1 MAELR
6 FDGRVAIVTGAGR
19 GLGRSHALE
28 LAARG
33 AKVVVSEHTGNGTE
47 GASAPGG
54 EGSAAEAVE
63 EVAERIRAAGGHAAV
78 SVGDIAEEDSARS
91 LVETAVDT
99 YGRVD
104 IVVNSAGILR
114 DRAFRNIATA
124 EWDAVVGLHLRGTFL
139 VTRAAFGYMR
149 GNGYG
154 RIVNT
159 ASPAGIF
166 GNFGQSNFAAA
177 KMGVLG
183 LTKTLAI
190 EGAKYDITANAI
202 APLAR
207 TPLTEAMFPE
217 DSEALLAPE
226 RVSPAVVWLAH
237 EECETSGEVYSV
249 IGGRVARIF
258 LAEGPGAKLGHGSAE
273 DLRDIWPDVNAERPY
288 VIPRDFAEQAR
299 SHLRRAAKRGG

>member
-1 MAELR
+1 MTELR

-33 AKVVVSEHTGNGTE
+33 AKVVISENADGL
-47 GASAPGG
+47 GAPDGG
-54 EGSAAEAVE
+54 ADTDPAAIAE
-63 EVAERIRAAGGHAAV
+63 ETAERIRAKGGSAAV
-78 SVGDIAEEDSARS
+78 SVEDIATEEGAGSM
-91 LVETAVDT
+91 VESAVDT

-104 IVVNSAGILR
+104 IVVNSAAILR
-114 DRAFRNIATA
+114 DRAFRNIGTA
-124 EWDAVVGLHLRGTFL
+124 EWDAVVGVHLRGAFL

-154 RIVNT
+154 RIINT
-159 ASPAGIF
+159 TSPSGLF
-166 GNFGQSNFAAA
+166 GNFGQSNLAAA
-177 KMGVLG
+177 KMGVIG

-202 APLAR
+202 SPLAR
-207 TPLTEAMFPE
+207 TQHTGEVFPA
-217 DSEALLAPE
+217 DSGALLAPE

-237 EECETSGEVYSV
+237 EDCETTGEVYTV
-249 IGGRVARIF
+249 GGGRVARVF
-258 LAEGPGAKLGHGSAE
+258 VAEGPGAELGEGSAE
-273 DLRDIWPDVNAERPY
+273 DLRDLWPDANAEQPY

-299 SHLRRAAKRGG
+299 THLHRTARRP